1 MLNVSKIKA
10 ITLDLDDTL
19 WPVEPTIVRAEQ
31 ALAHWLAE
39 HAPATSSL
47 LSQSASRSQLR
58 KAVNLAHPEMAH
70 DLSALRRL
78 YLHRALEQAGEDTA
92 LAHPAFEVFFAERQ
106 RVTLYPDALGALAAL
121 AARFPVLAVS
131 NGNADV
137 HKVGLGAYFV
147 GSVSAQSCGVAKPHI
162 DIFHAAARTLQ
173 CAPDE
178 VLHVGDDMHLD
189 VVGAIDAG
197 MQAAWLNRDAKV
209 WSHPHTPH
217 LTTTD
222 MAQLC
227 AALGLELSV

>member
-137 HKVGLGAYFV
+137 HRVGLGAYFV

-162 DIFHAAARTLQ
+162 DIFHAAARSLQ

-178 VLHVGDDMHLD
+178 VLHVGDDAALD
-189 VVGAIDAG
+189 ILGARAAG
-197 MQAAWLNRDAKV
+197 MPCVWLNREGAPWV
-209 WSHPHTPH
+209 HEGPPPWTVSS
-217 LTTTD
+217 LR
-222 MAQLC
+222 
-227 AALGLELSV
+227 ELVHHFKT

>member
-31 ALAHWLAE
+31 ALADWLAQ
-39 HAPATSSL
+39 HAPATSTL
-47 LSQSASRSQLR
+47 LRDSGTRSQLR
-58 KAVNLAHPEMAH
+58 KAVNLAHPEVAH
-70 DLSALRRL
+70 DFSALRRL
-78 YLHRALEQAGEDTA
+78 YLHRALGQAGEDTA

-137 HKVGLGAYFV
+137 HKVGLGNYFV

-178 VLHVGDDMHLD
+178 VLHVGDDIHLD

-209 WSHPHTPH
+209 WNHPHTPH

-227 AALGLELSV
+227 AALGLDLSS